1 MDSDNKTKL
10 TWVGVLRLVV
20 GGIFRL
26 ISIIALLAVLGI
38 SYLLFQNAKQT
49 KETQDLNVQ
58 LVEMRQEAETEE
70 DNTDWSKGMLDINS
84 DYKGWL
90 TIYGTQIS
98 EPVVQGETNET
109 YLRTNINGEHAEA
122 GTLFLDETTDLTQD
136 GNLIIYGHK
145 MNDGTMFGTLDK
157 FEDEEFLDNNGT
169 VCWESEK
176 GKEYY
181 QIFALLVLPGY
192 STAPD
197 FIDLQAWNN
206 VLDEE
211 QTADMLNTIADRAS
225 IFRGESFNLE
235 KDKYIFLVTC
245 DYSINNGRL
254 VLVGR
259 RLSKKSETEDTT
271 EENTD
276 NTEEAVSEEENCENV
291 EQFGRRILVTLVVG
305 GFATRPSRKLC
316 RFQAA

>member
-1 MDSDNKTKL
+1 MHTDNKTKL
-10 TWVGVLRLVV
+10 TWFGILRLIV

-26 ISIIALLAVLGI
+26 ISIVALLAVLGI

-157 FEDEEFLDNNGT
+157 FEDEEFFDNNGT

-259 RLSKKSETEDTT
+259 RLSKKSETEKTT
-271 EENTD
+271 EESTD
-276 NTEEAVSEEENCENV
+276 SSEEAVLEEENRASES
-291 EQFGRRILVTLVVG
+291 THD
-305 GFATRPSRKLC
+305 
-316 RFQAA
+316 

>member
-38 SYLLFQNAKQT
+38 SYLLFQNAKHT
-49 KETQDLNVQ
+49 KKTQDLNVQ

-122 GTLFLDETTDLTQD
+122 GTLFLDETTDLSQD

-157 FEDEEFLDNNGT
+157 FEDEEFFDNNGT

-192 STAPD
+192 STDPN

-259 RLSKKSETEDTT
+259 RLSKKSETEK
-271 EENTD
+271 
-276 NTEEAVSEEENCENV
+276 NTEESTDSSEEAVLEEEDSAIQLSPGV
-291 EQFGRRILVTLVVG
+291 
-305 GFATRPSRKLC
+305 
-316 RFQAA
+316 

>member
-38 SYLLFQNAKQT
+38 SYLLFQNAKHT

-90 TIYGTQIS
+90 TIYRTQIS

-122 GTLFLDETTDLTQD
+122 GTLFLDETTDLSKD

-157 FEDEEFLDNNGT
+157 FEDEEFFDNNGT

-192 STAPD
+192 STDPN

-259 RLSKKSETEDTT
+259 RLSKKSETEK
-271 EENTD
+271 
-276 NTEEAVSEEENCENV
+276 NTEESTDSSEEAVLEEEDSAIQLSPGV
-291 EQFGRRILVTLVVG
+291 
-305 GFATRPSRKLC
+305 
-316 RFQAA
+316 

>member
-38 SYLLFQNAKQT
+38 SYLLFQNAKHT

-122 GTLFLDETTDLTQD
+122 GTLFLDETTDLSQD

-157 FEDEEFLDNNGT
+157 FEDEEFFDNNGT

-192 STAPD
+192 STDPN

-259 RLSKKSETEDTT
+259 RLSKKSETEK
-271 EENTD
+271 
-276 NTEEAVSEEENCENV
+276 NTEESTDSSEEAVLEEEDSAIQLSPGV
-291 EQFGRRILVTLVVG
+291 
-305 GFATRPSRKLC
+305 
-316 RFQAA
+316 

>member
-1 MDSDNKTKL
+1 MTSNMTM
-10 TWVGVLRLVV
+10 TA
-20 GGIFRL
+20 
-26 ISIIALLAVLGI
+26 ISICDFLKLIVKSTVKHYTGDFKLDIKIFKRYAKEAQETGKAVPMLWFCRSCGT
-38 SYLLFQNAKQT
+38 YLCPEEDAYK
-49 KETQDLNVQ
+49 KDVQ

-157 FEDEEFLDNNGT
+157 FEDEEFFDNNGT

-235 KDKYIFLVTC
+235 KDKYLFLVTC

-291 EQFGRRILVTLVVG
+291 E
-305 GFATRPSRKLC
+305 
-316 RFQAA
+316 

>member
-1 MDSDNKTKL
+1 MHTDNKTKL

-157 FEDEEFLDNNGT
+157 FEDEEFFDNNGT

-259 RLSKKSETEDTT
+259 RLSKKSETEEAS
-271 EENTD
+271 EESTD
-276 NTEEAVSEEENCENV
+276 NAEEVISEDGAETSSEPEV
-291 EQFGRRILVTLVVG
+291 
-305 GFATRPSRKLC
+305 
-316 RFQAA
+316 

>member
-1 MDSDNKTKL
+1 MHTDNKTKL

-26 ISIIALLAVLGI
+26 ISIVALLAVLGI

-157 FEDEEFLDNNGT
+157 FEDEEFFDNNGT

-235 KDKYIFLVTC
+235 KDKYLFLVTC

-259 RLSKKSETEDTT
+259 RLSKKSETEEAS
-271 EENTD
+271 EESTD
-276 NTEEAVSEEENCENV
+276 NAEEVISEDGAETSSEPEV
-291 EQFGRRILVTLVVG
+291 
-305 GFATRPSRKLC
+305 
-316 RFQAA
+316 

>member
-1 MDSDNKTKL
+1 MHTDNKTKL

-26 ISIIALLAVLGI
+26 ISIVALLAVLGI

-49 KETQDLNVQ
+49 KETQNLNVQ

-157 FEDEEFLDNNGT
+157 FEDEEFFDNNGT

-259 RLSKKSETEDTT
+259 RLSKKSETEK
-271 EENTD
+271 
-276 NTEEAVSEEENCENV
+276 NTEESTDSSEEAVLEEENSAIQLSPGV
-291 EQFGRRILVTLVVG
+291 
-305 GFATRPSRKLC
+305 
-316 RFQAA
+316 

>member
-10 TWVGVLRLVV
+10 TWFGVLRLVV

-26 ISIIALLAVLGI
+26 ISIVALLAVLGI

-157 FEDEEFLDNNGT
+157 FEDEEFFDNNGT

-259 RLSKKSETEDTT
+259 RLSKKSETEEAS
-271 EENTD
+271 EESTD
-276 NTEEAVSEEENCENV
+276 NAEEVISEDGAETSSEPEV
-291 EQFGRRILVTLVVG
+291 
-305 GFATRPSRKLC
+305 
-316 RFQAA
+316 

>member
-1 MDSDNKTKL
+1 MTSNMTM
-10 TWVGVLRLVV
+10 TA
-20 GGIFRL
+20 
-26 ISIIALLAVLGI
+26 ISICNFLKLIVK
-38 SYLLFQNAKQT
+38 ST
-49 KETQDLNVQ
+49 
-58 LVEMRQEAETEE
+58 VEHYTE
-70 DNTDWSKGMLDINS
+70 DFKLDIKIFKRYAKEAQETGKPVS
-84 DYKGWL
+84 MLWFCRSCGTYKGWL

-109 YLRTNINGEHAEA
+109 YLRTNINKEHAEA
-122 GTLFLDETTDLTQD
+122 GTLFLDETTDLSQD

-157 FEDEEFLDNNGT
+157 FEDEEFFDNNGT

-235 KDKYIFLVTC
+235 KDKYLFLVTC

-259 RLSKKSETEDTT
+259 RLSKKSETEKTT
-271 EENTD
+271 EESTD
-276 NTEEAVSEEENCENV
+276 SSEEAVSEEENSENV
-291 EQFGRRILVTLVVG
+291 E
-305 GFATRPSRKLC
+305 
-316 RFQAA
+316 

>member
-1 MDSDNKTKL
+1 MWGVSMNNDNKTKL

-26 ISIIALLAVLGI
+26 ISIVALLAVLGI
-38 SYLLFQNAKQT
+38 SYLLFQNVKQT

-70 DNTDWSKGMLDINS
+70 DNTDWSKGMLDVNP

-157 FEDEEFLDNNGT
+157 FEDEEFFDNNGT

-176 GKEYY
+176 GKDYY

-192 STAPD
+192 STDPN

-271 EENTD
+271 EESTID
-276 NTEEAVSEEENCENV
+276 TEEAVSEEESNENA
-291 EQFGRRILVTLVVG
+291 E
-305 GFATRPSRKLC
+305 S
-316 RFQAA
+316 AAQ

>member
-1 MDSDNKTKL
+1 MHTDNKTKL

-26 ISIIALLAVLGI
+26 ISIVALLAVLGI
-38 SYLLFQNAKQT
+38 SYLLFQNVKQT

-70 DNTDWSKGMLDINS
+70 DNTDWSKGMLDVNP

-157 FEDEEFLDNNGT
+157 FEDEEFFDNNGT

-259 RLSKKSETEDTT
+259 RLSKKSETEEAS
-271 EENTD
+271 EESTD
-276 NTEEAVSEEENCENV
+276 NAEEVISEDGAETSSEPEV
-291 EQFGRRILVTLVVG
+291 
-305 GFATRPSRKLC
+305 
-316 RFQAA
+316 

>member
-49 KETQDLNVQ
+49 KETQNLNVQ

-157 FEDEEFLDNNGT
+157 FEDEEFFDNNGT

-192 STAPD
+192 STDPN

-259 RLSKKSETEDTT
+259 RLSKKSETEK
-271 EENTD
+271 
-276 NTEEAVSEEENCENV
+276 NTEESTDSSEEAVLEEEDGAIQLSPGV
-291 EQFGRRILVTLVVG
+291 
-305 GFATRPSRKLC
+305 
-316 RFQAA
+316 

>member
-1 MDSDNKTKL
+1 MHTDNKTKL

-26 ISIIALLAVLGI
+26 ISIVALLAVLGI

-58 LVEMRQEAETEE
+58 LVEMRQEVETEE

-122 GTLFLDETTDLTQD
+122 GTLFLDETTDLSQD

-157 FEDEEFLDNNGT
+157 FEDEEFFDNNGT

-235 KDKYIFLVTC
+235 KDKYLFLVTC

-259 RLSKKSETEDTT
+259 RLSKKSETEK
-271 EENTD
+271 
-276 NTEEAVSEEENCENV
+276 NTEESTAIQLFPGV
-291 EQFGRRILVTLVVG
+291 
-305 GFATRPSRKLC
+305 
-316 RFQAA
+316 

>member
-10 TWVGVLRLVV
+10 TWVRVLRLVV

-157 FEDEEFLDNNGT
+157 FEDEEFFDNNGT

-192 STAPD
+192 STDPN

-259 RLSKKSETEDTT
+259 RLSKKSETEK
-271 EENTD
+271 
-276 NTEEAVSEEENCENV
+276 NTEESTDSSEEAVLEEENSAIQLSPGV
-291 EQFGRRILVTLVVG
+291 
-305 GFATRPSRKLC
+305 
-316 RFQAA
+316 

>member
-1 MDSDNKTKL
+1 MHTDNKTKL
-10 TWVGVLRLVV
+10 TWFGILRLIV

-26 ISIIALLAVLGI
+26 ISIVALLAVLGI
-38 SYLLFQNAKQT
+38 SYLLFQNVKQT

-58 LVEMRQEAETEE
+58 LVEMRQEAETKE
-70 DNTDWSKGMLDINS
+70 DNTDWSKGMLDVNP

-157 FEDEEFLDNNGT
+157 FEDEEFFDNNGT

-192 STAPD
+192 STDPN

-271 EENTD
+271 EESTD
-276 NTEEAVSEEENCENV
+276 NAEEVISEDGAETSSEPEV
-291 EQFGRRILVTLVVG
+291 
-305 GFATRPSRKLC
+305 
-316 RFQAA
+316 

>member
-1 MDSDNKTKL
+1 MYTDNKTKL
-10 TWVGVLRLVV
+10 TWFGILRLIV

-26 ISIIALLAVLGI
+26 ISIVALLAVLGI

-49 KETQDLNVQ
+49 KETQELNVQ
-58 LVEMRQEAETEE
+58 LVELRQEAETEE

-157 FEDEEFLDNNGT
+157 FEDEEFFDNNGT

-259 RLSKKSETEDTT
+259 RLSKKSETEDAT
-271 EENTD
+271 EESTD
-276 NTEEAVSEEENCENV
+276 NTEEAVLEEENRASES
-291 EQFGRRILVTLVVG
+291 THD
-305 GFATRPSRKLC
+305 
-316 RFQAA
+316 

>member
-1 MDSDNKTKL
+1 MHTDNKTKL

-26 ISIIALLAVLGI
+26 ISIVALLAVLGI

-157 FEDEEFLDNNGT
+157 FEDEEFFDNNGT

-235 KDKYIFLVTC
+235 KDKYLFLVTC

-259 RLSKKSETEDTT
+259 RLSKKSETEKTT
-271 EENTD
+271 EESTD
-276 NTEEAVSEEENCENV
+276 NAEEVISEDGAETSSEPEV
-291 EQFGRRILVTLVVG
+291 
-305 GFATRPSRKLC
+305 
-316 RFQAA
+316 

>member
-1 MDSDNKTKL
+1 MNNDNKTKL

-26 ISIIALLAVLGI
+26 ISIVALLAVLGI

-122 GTLFLDETTDLTQD
+122 GTLFLDETTDLSQD

-157 FEDEEFLDNNGT
+157 FEDEEFFDNNGT

-235 KDKYIFLVTC
+235 KDKYLFLVTC

-259 RLSKKSETEDTT
+259 RLSKKSETEK
-271 EENTD
+271 
-276 NTEEAVSEEENCENV
+276 NTEESTAI
-291 EQFGRRILVTLVVG
+291 QLFPG
-305 GFATRPSRKLC
+305 A
-316 RFQAA
+316 

>member
-1 MDSDNKTKL
+1 MHTDNKTKL

-26 ISIIALLAVLGI
+26 ISIVALLAVLGI

-58 LVEMRQEAETEE
+58 LVEVRQEAETEE

-122 GTLFLDETTDLTQD
+122 GTLFLDETTDLSQD

-157 FEDEEFLDNNGT
+157 FEDEEFFDNNGT

-235 KDKYIFLVTC
+235 KDKYLFLVTC

-271 EENTD
+271 EEST
-276 NTEEAVSEEENCENV
+276 AI
-291 EQFGRRILVTLVVG
+291 QLFPG
-305 GFATRPSRKLC
+305 A
-316 RFQAA
+316 

>member
-1 MDSDNKTKL
+1 MHTDNKTKL
-10 TWVGVLRLVV
+10 TWVGVLRLIV

-26 ISIIALLAVLGI
+26 ISIVALLAVLGI
-38 SYLLFQNAKQT
+38 SYLLFQNVKQT

-58 LVEMRQEAETEE
+58 LVEMRQEAETE
-70 DNTDWSKGMLDINS
+70 DNTDWSKGMLDVNP

-98 EPVVQGETNET
+98 EPVVQGGTNET

-157 FEDEEFLDNNGT
+157 FEDEELFDNNGT

-192 STAPD
+192 STDPN

-271 EENTD
+271 EESN
-276 NTEEAVSEEENCENV
+276 ENAE
-291 EQFGRRILVTLVVG
+291 
-305 GFATRPSRKLC
+305 S
-316 RFQAA
+316 AAQ

>member
-1 MDSDNKTKL
+1 MHTDNKTKL
-10 TWVGVLRLVV
+10 TWFGILRLIV

-26 ISIIALLAVLGI
+26 ISIVALLAVLGI
-38 SYLLFQNAKQT
+38 SYLLFQNVKQT

-70 DNTDWSKGMLDINS
+70 DNTDWSKGMLDVNP

-157 FEDEEFLDNNGT
+157 FEDEEFFDNNGT

-192 STAPD
+192 STDPN

-271 EENTD
+271 EESTID
-276 NTEEAVSEEENCENV
+276 TEEAVSEEESSQQPRLNRLA
-291 EQFGRRILVTLVVG
+291 GYRRGLRG
-305 GFATRPSRKLC
+305 NP
-316 RFQAA
+316 

>member
-1 MDSDNKTKL
+1 MHTDNKTKL

-26 ISIIALLAVLGI
+26 ISIVALLAVLGI

-58 LVEMRQEAETEE
+58 LVEVRQEAETEE
-70 DNTDWSKGMLDINS
+70 DNTDWSNGMLDINS

-122 GTLFLDETTDLTQD
+122 GTLFLDETTDLSQD

-157 FEDEEFLDNNGT
+157 FEDEEFFDNNGT

-211 QTADMLNTIADRAS
+211 QTADMLSTIADRAS

-235 KDKYIFLVTC
+235 KDKYLFLVTC

-259 RLSKKSETEDTT
+259 RLSKKSETEK
-271 EENTD
+271 
-276 NTEEAVSEEENCENV
+276 NTEESTAI
-291 EQFGRRILVTLVVG
+291 QLFPG
-305 GFATRPSRKLC
+305 A
-316 RFQAA
+316 

>member
-1 MDSDNKTKL
+1 MWGVSMNNDNKTKL

-26 ISIIALLAVLGI
+26 ISIVALLAVLGI

-157 FEDEEFLDNNGT
+157 FEDEEFFDNNGT

-192 STAPD
+192 STDPN

-271 EENTD
+271 EESTID
-276 NTEEAVSEEENCENV
+276 TEEAVSEEESNENA
-291 EQFGRRILVTLVVG
+291 E
-305 GFATRPSRKLC
+305 S
-316 RFQAA
+316 AAQ

>member
-1 MDSDNKTKL
+1 MHTDNKTKL

-26 ISIIALLAVLGI
+26 ISIVALLAVLGI

-49 KETQDLNVQ
+49 KETQNLNVQ

-122 GTLFLDETTDLTQD
+122 GTLFLDETTDLAQD

-157 FEDEEFLDNNGT
+157 FEDEEFFDNNGT

-235 KDKYIFLVTC
+235 KDKYLFLVTC

-259 RLSKKSETEDTT
+259 RLSKKSETEK
-271 EENTD
+271 
-276 NTEEAVSEEENCENV
+276 NTEESTDSSEEAVLEEENSAIQLSPGV
-291 EQFGRRILVTLVVG
+291 
-305 GFATRPSRKLC
+305 
-316 RFQAA
+316 

>member
-1 MDSDNKTKL
+1 MDSNNKTKL

-26 ISIIALLAVLGI
+26 ISIVALLAVLGI

-49 KETQDLNVQ
+49 KETQSLNVQ

-157 FEDEEFLDNNGT
+157 FEDEEFFDNNGT

-259 RLSKKSETEDTT
+259 RLSKKSETEEAS
-271 EENTD
+271 EESTD
-276 NTEEAVSEEENCENV
+276 NAEEVISEDGAETSSEPEV
-291 EQFGRRILVTLVVG
+291 
-305 GFATRPSRKLC
+305 
-316 RFQAA
+316 

>member
-1 MDSDNKTKL
+1 MHTDNKTKL
-10 TWVGVLRLVV
+10 TWFGILRLIV

-26 ISIIALLAVLGI
+26 ISIVALLAVLGI
-38 SYLLFQNAKQT
+38 SYLLFQNVKQT

-157 FEDEEFLDNNGT
+157 FEDEEFFDNNGT

-259 RLSKKSETEDTT
+259 RLSKKSETEEAS
-271 EENTD
+271 EESTD
-276 NTEEAVSEEENCENV
+276 NAEEVISEDGAETSSEPEV
-291 EQFGRRILVTLVVG
+291 
-305 GFATRPSRKLC
+305 
-316 RFQAA
+316 

>member
-1 MDSDNKTKL
+1 MHTDNKTKL

-157 FEDEEFLDNNGT
+157 FEDEEFFDNNGT

-235 KDKYIFLVTC
+235 KDKYLFLVTC

-259 RLSKKSETEDTT
+259 RLSKKSETEEAS
-271 EENTD
+271 EESTD
-276 NTEEAVSEEENCENV
+276 NAEEVISEDGAETSSEPEV
-291 EQFGRRILVTLVVG
+291 
-305 GFATRPSRKLC
+305 
-316 RFQAA
+316 

>member
-157 FEDEEFLDNNGT
+157 FEDEEFFDNNGT

-192 STAPD
+192 STD
-197 FIDLQAWNN
+197 SNFIDLQAWNN

-259 RLSKKSETEDTT
+259 RLSKKSETEK
-271 EENTD
+271 
-276 NTEEAVSEEENCENV
+276 NTEESTDSSEEAVLEEENSAIQLSPGV
-291 EQFGRRILVTLVVG
+291 
-305 GFATRPSRKLC
+305 
-316 RFQAA
+316 

>member
-26 ISIIALLAVLGI
+26 ISIIALLAVLVI

-157 FEDEEFLDNNGT
+157 FEDEEFFDNNGT

-271 EENTD
+271 EESTD
-276 NTEEAVSEEENCENV
+276 NSEEAVSEEESNENA
-291 EQFGRRILVTLVVG
+291 E
-305 GFATRPSRKLC
+305 S
-316 RFQAA
+316 AAQ

>member
-1 MDSDNKTKL
+1 MHTDNKTKL
-10 TWVGVLRLVV
+10 TWFGILRLIV

-26 ISIIALLAVLGI
+26 ISIVALLAVLGI
-38 SYLLFQNAKQT
+38 SYLLFQNVKQT

-70 DNTDWSKGMLDINS
+70 DNTDWSKGMLDVNP

-157 FEDEEFLDNNGT
+157 FEDEEFFDNNGT

-271 EENTD
+271 EESTD
-276 NTEEAVSEEENCENV
+276 NAEEVISEDGAETSSEPEV
-291 EQFGRRILVTLVVG
+291 
-305 GFATRPSRKLC
+305 
-316 RFQAA
+316 

>member
-1 MDSDNKTKL
+1 MHTDNKTKL
-10 TWVGVLRLVV
+10 TWFGILRLIV

-26 ISIIALLAVLGI
+26 ISIVALLAVLGI
-38 SYLLFQNAKQT
+38 SYLLFQNVKQT

-70 DNTDWSKGMLDINS
+70 DNTDWSKGMLDVNP

-157 FEDEEFLDNNGT
+157 FEDEEFFDNNGT

-259 RLSKKSETEDTT
+259 RLSKKSETEEAS
-271 EENTD
+271 EESTD
-276 NTEEAVSEEENCENV
+276 NAEEVISEDGAETSSEPEV
-291 EQFGRRILVTLVVG
+291 
-305 GFATRPSRKLC
+305 
-316 RFQAA
+316 

>member
-1 MDSDNKTKL
+1 MWGVSMNNDNKTKL

-26 ISIIALLAVLGI
+26 ISIVALLAVLGI

-49 KETQDLNVQ
+49 KETQNLNVQ

-157 FEDEEFLDNNGT
+157 FEDEEFFDNNGT

-271 EENTD
+271 EESTID
-276 NTEEAVSEEENCENV
+276 TEEAVSEEESNENA
-291 EQFGRRILVTLVVG
+291 E
-305 GFATRPSRKLC
+305 S
-316 RFQAA
+316 AAQ

>member
-1 MDSDNKTKL
+1 MWGVSMNNDNKTKL

-26 ISIIALLAVLGI
+26 ISIVALLAVLGI
-38 SYLLFQNAKQT
+38 SYLLFQNVKQT

-70 DNTDWSKGMLDINS
+70 DNTDWSKGMLDVNP

-157 FEDEEFLDNNGT
+157 FEDEEFFDNNGT
-169 VCWESEK
+169 VCWESEM

-235 KDKYIFLVTC
+235 KDKYLFLVTC

-271 EENTD
+271 EESTID
-276 NTEEAVSEEENCENV
+276 TEEAVSEEESNENA
-291 EQFGRRILVTLVVG
+291 E
-305 GFATRPSRKLC
+305 S
-316 RFQAA
+316 AAQ

>member
-26 ISIIALLAVLGI
+26 ISIVALLAVLGI

-122 GTLFLDETTDLTQD
+122 GTLFLDETTDLSQD

-157 FEDEEFLDNNGT
+157 FEDEEFFDNNGT

-211 QTADMLNTIADRAS
+211 QTADMLDTIADRAS

-235 KDKYIFLVTC
+235 KDKYLFLVTC

-259 RLSKKSETEDTT
+259 RLSKKSETEK
-271 EENTD
+271 
-276 NTEEAVSEEENCENV
+276 NTEESTAI
-291 EQFGRRILVTLVVG
+291 QLFPG
-305 GFATRPSRKLC
+305 A
-316 RFQAA
+316 

>member
-1 MDSDNKTKL
+1 MWGVSMNNDNKTKL
-10 TWVGVLRLVV
+10 TWFGILRLIV

-26 ISIIALLAVLGI
+26 ISIVALLAVLGI

-157 FEDEEFLDNNGT
+157 FEDEEFFDNNGT

-192 STAPD
+192 STDPN

-259 RLSKKSETEDTT
+259 RLSKKSETEKTT
-271 EENTD
+271 KESTD
-276 NTEEAVSEEENCENV
+276 NSEEIVSEEESSENV
-291 EQFGRRILVTLVVG
+291 E
-305 GFATRPSRKLC
+305 S
-316 RFQAA
+316 AAQ

>member
-1 MDSDNKTKL
+1 MHTDNKTKL
-10 TWVGVLRLVV
+10 TWVGALRLVV

-26 ISIIALLAVLGI
+26 ISIVALLAVLGI

-122 GTLFLDETTDLTQD
+122 GTLFLDETTDLSQD

-157 FEDEEFLDNNGT
+157 FEDEEFFDNNGT
-169 VCWESEK
+169 VCWESDK

-235 KDKYIFLVTC
+235 KDKYLFLVTC

-259 RLSKKSETEDTT
+259 RLSKKSETEK
-271 EENTD
+271 
-276 NTEEAVSEEENCENV
+276 NTEESTAI
-291 EQFGRRILVTLVVG
+291 QLFPG
-305 GFATRPSRKLC
+305 A
-316 RFQAA
+316 

>member
-1 MDSDNKTKL
+1 MWGVQMHTDNKTKL

-26 ISIIALLAVLGI
+26 ISIVALLAVLGI

-122 GTLFLDETTDLTQD
+122 GTLFLDETTDLSQD

-157 FEDEEFLDNNGT
+157 FEDEEFFDNNGT

-192 STAPD
+192 STDPD

-235 KDKYIFLVTC
+235 KDKYLFLVTC

-259 RLSKKSETEDTT
+259 RLSKKSETEKTT
-271 EENTD
+271 EESTD
-276 NTEEAVSEEENCENV
+276 SSEEAVSEEESNENA
-291 EQFGRRILVTLVVG
+291 E
-305 GFATRPSRKLC
+305 S
-316 RFQAA
+316 AAQ

>member
-1 MDSDNKTKL
+1 MHTDNKTKL

-26 ISIIALLAVLGI
+26 ISIVALLAVLGI

-49 KETQDLNVQ
+49 KETQNLNVQ

-157 FEDEEFLDNNGT
+157 FEDEEFFDNNGT

-181 QIFALLVLPGY
+181 QILRSWFYPDTVQPLILSTFKPGTTFWTKSRLPTC
-192 STAPD
+192 STR
-197 FIDLQAWNN
+197 LQT
-206 VLDEE
+206 V
-211 QTADMLNTIADRAS
+211 
-225 IFRGESFNLE
+225 
-235 KDKYIFLVTC
+235 
-245 DYSINNGRL
+245 
-254 VLVGR
+254 
-259 RLSKKSETEDTT
+259 RLSLEGNPLTSKRTST
-271 EENTD
+271 
-276 NTEEAVSEEENCENV
+276 S
-291 EQFGRRILVTLVVG
+291 
-305 GFATRPSRKLC
+305 SW
-316 RFQAA
+316 

>member
-1 MDSDNKTKL
+1 MWGVSMNNDNKTKL

-26 ISIIALLAVLGI
+26 ISIVALLAVLGI

-157 FEDEEFLDNNGT
+157 FEDEEFFDNNGT

-235 KDKYIFLVTC
+235 KDKYLFLVTC

-259 RLSKKSETEDTT
+259 RLSKKSETEKTT
-271 EENTD
+271 EESTD
-276 NTEEAVSEEENCENV
+276 SSEEAVSEEENSENI
-291 EQFGRRILVTLVVG
+291 E
-305 GFATRPSRKLC
+305 
-316 RFQAA
+316 